1 MKALMDIKSNLKDP
15 EQKVFWQIWYNFLPL
30 MRRNSSFS
38 SEGGKPQIAQTGF
51 SQRMRLCCTLIFFF
65 PMGNIDYLTYL
76 SAVGVFIVQFQSLS
90 GS

>member
-30 MRRNSSFS
+30 MRINSSFS
-38 SEGGKPQIAQTGF
+38 SEGGKPQTAQTGF
-51 SQRMRLCCTLIFFF
+51 SQRIRLYCTLFFF

-76 SAVGVFIVQFQSLS
+76 SAVGVFIV
-90 GS
+90 